1 MGEDLTDMAE
11 NTVKSDGESF
21 KSLKHD
27 TQMTLYFLLICIVI
41 GKLLF
46 AQCGN
51 FMNLDFSITQI
62 LCEINFGK
70 SRSQKSS
77 IIAHF

>member
-1 MGEDLTDMAE
+1 MGEDLTNMTE

-41 GKLLF
+41 GKLRF
-46 AQCGN
+46 HSG
-51 FMNLDFSITQI
+51 
-62 LCEINFGK
+62 EI
-70 SRSQKSS
+70 
-77 IIAHF
+77 

>member
-1 MGEDLTDMAE
+1 MGEDLTNMAE

-46 AQCGN
+46 AQCGSVLI
-51 FMNLDFSITQI
+51 FLSLRFYVKSIFGNLEV
-62 LCEINFGK
+62 LKNC
-70 SRSQKSS
+70 RL
-77 IIAHF
+77 